1 MAEAPAPGIARFGCG
16 DAVSNSAGH
25 AEGTRNPLVLHAA
38 SEYSPK
44 AIGRT
49 GLWHLES
56 LGVWR
61 KRSAIAAAGGG
72 THSFGGGKCADAAGA
87 EGRERTAAVGG
98 GNQQFAGLQSLPPEN
113 VSRHLG
119 ERTATGAARLPEHPA
134 A

>member
-1 MAEAPAPGIARFGCG
+1 MAESSAAVISRFGCG
-16 DAVSNSAGH
+16 DAVPNTAGH

-87 EGRERTAAVGG
+87 ARRERTAAIAG
-98 GNQQFAGLQSLPPEN
+98 GNQQSAGLQS
-113 VSRHLG
+113 
-119 ERTATGAARLPEHPA
+119 
-134 A
+134 